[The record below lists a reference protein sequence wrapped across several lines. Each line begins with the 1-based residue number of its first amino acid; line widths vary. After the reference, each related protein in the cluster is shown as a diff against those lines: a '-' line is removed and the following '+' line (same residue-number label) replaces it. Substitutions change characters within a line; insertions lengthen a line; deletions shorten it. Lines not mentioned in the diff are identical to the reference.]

1 MQVLNG
7 TVVQGKLVLESADL
21 PEGAE
26 VTVLVREPGL
36 PVRLP
41 ADLQAELEDALAEA
55 DRTEGISA
63 EDLFDQLRK
72 YG

>member
-1 MQVLNG
+1 MQVVNG
-7 TVVQGKLVLESADL
+7 TLIQGKLVLEDADL

-26 VTVLVREPGL
+26 VTVFVREPGS

-41 ADLQAELEDALAEA
+41 ADLQAELEDTLDEA

-63 EDLFDQLRK
+63 EDLFEQLRK

>member
-1 MQVLNG
+1 MQVITG
-7 TVVQGKLVLESADL
+7 TVVEGKVVLENADL

-26 VTVLVREPGL
+26 VTVFVRETDL

-41 ADLQAELEDALAEA
+41 ADLQSELEDALEEA
-55 DRTEGISA
+55 DHSEGITA
-63 EDLFDQLRK
+63 EDLFEQLRK

>member
-1 MQVLNG
+1 MQVVNG
-7 TVVQGKLVLESADL
+7 TVVRGKVVLEGVDL

-26 VTVLVREPGL
+26 VTVLVRDHDS

-41 ADLQAELEDALAEA
+41 AELRAELEDALDEA
-55 DRTEGISA
+55 DRFEGISA
-63 EDLFDQLRK
+63 EELFDQLRK

>member
-1 MQVLNG
+1 MQVVNG
-7 TVVQGKLVLESADL
+7 TVIQGKLVLEDADL

-26 VTVLVREPGL
+26 VTVLVREQGS

-41 ADLQAELEDALAEA
+41 ADLQAELEEALDEA

-63 EDLFDQLRK
+63 EDLFAQLRK